1 MENKILDLA
10 HNIVNTK
17 AWQHDWSNHLSVL
30 LFLVKS
36 GEYQELENYIEN
48 LTKEIKVLEKQ
59 LLNVDN
65 VILKAIISQKIE
77 VARNLGIEF
86 ILKLDIP
93 EEIRIKNTDLSA
105 LINNLLDNS
114 IEANFITGTY
124 RWIKLEIFKM
134 KENLYITV
142 KNTINCEI
150 KEEKGIYKTTKE
162 DGKGIGLKQIDKIV
176 KSYKGS
182 IIRKIEDNIFI
193 TKILIPFKK
202 KP

>member
-1 MENKILDLA
+1 MDKIFDIEN
-10 HNIVNTK
+10 NIVNTK

-36 GEYQELENYIEN
+36 GEYQELEHYIEN

-65 VILKAIISQKIE
+65 IILKAIISQKIE
-77 VARNLGIEF
+77 IAKNFGIEF
-86 ILKLDIP
+86 ILKLEIP
-93 EEIRIKNTDLSA
+93 EEIKIKNIDLST

-114 IEANFITGTY
+114 IEANIITGTY
-124 RWIKLEIFKM
+124 RSIKLEIFKM

-150 KEEKGIYKTTKE
+150 KQEDGKYKTTKQG
-162 DGKGIGLKQIDKIV
+162 GKGIGLRQIDKIV

-193 TKILIPFKK
+193 TKILIPL
-202 KP
+202 

>member
-114 IEANFITGTY
+114 IEANFISGTY

-182 IIRKIEDNIFI
+182 IIRKIENNIFI
-193 TKILIPFKK
+193 TKILIPF
-202 KP
+202 

>member
-10 HNIVNTK
+10 NNIVNTK

-48 LTKEIKVLEKQ
+48 LTKEIKILEKQ

-77 VARNLGIEF
+77 VAKNFGIEF

-93 EEIRIKNTDLSA
+93 EEIKIKNIDLSA

-114 IEANFITGTY
+114 IEANLVIDTY

-142 KNTINCEI
+142 RNTINCEI
-150 KEEKGIYKTTKE
+150 KEENEIYKTTKK
-162 DGKGIGLKQIDKIV
+162 DGKGIGLRQIDKIV
-176 KSYKGS
+176 KSYKGN
-182 IIRKIEDNIFI
+182 IIRRVEDNIFI
-193 TKILIPFKK
+193 TKILIPF
-202 KP
+202 

>member
-124 RWIKLEIFKM
+124 RWIKLE
-134 KENLYITV
+134 L
-142 KNTINCEI
+142 
-150 KEEKGIYKTTKE
+150 
-162 DGKGIGLKQIDKIV
+162 
-176 KSYKGS
+176 S
-182 IIRKIEDNIFI
+182 
-193 TKILIPFKK
+193 LIHI
-202 KP
+202 

>member
-1 MENKILDLA
+1 MNKILDIEN
-10 HNIVNTK
+10 NIVNTK

-36 GEYQELENYIEN
+36 GEYQELEHYIEN

-65 VILKAIISQKIE
+65 IILKAIISQKIE
-77 VARNLGIEF
+77 VAKNFGIEF

-93 EEIRIKNTDLSA
+93 EEIKIKNIDLSA

-114 IEANFITGTY
+114 IEANIITGTY

-142 KNTINCEI
+142 KNTVNCEI
-150 KEEKGIYKTTKE
+150 KQE
-162 DGKGIGLKQIDKIV
+162 DGKYETTKQGGKGFGLRQIDKII

-193 TKILIPFKK
+193 TKILIPF
-202 KP
+202 

>member
-36 GEYQELENYIEN
+36 GESQELENYIES
-48 LTKEIKVLEKQ
+48 LTKEIKILEKQ
-59 LLNVDN
+59 LLNIDN

-193 TKILIPFKK
+193 TKILIPF
-202 KP
+202 

>member
-114 IEANFITGTY
+114 IEANIITGTY

-193 TKILIPFKK
+193 TKILIPF
-202 KP
+202 

>member
-48 LTKEIKVLEKQ
+48 LTKEIKILEKQ

-77 VARNLGIEF
+77 VAKNFGIEF

-93 EEIRIKNTDLSA
+93 EEIKIKNIDLSA

-114 IEANFITGTY
+114 IEANLVIDTY

-142 KNTINCEI
+142 RNTINCEI
-150 KEEKGIYKTTKE
+150 KEENEIYKTTKK
-162 DGKGIGLKQIDKIV
+162 DGKGIGLRQIDKIV
-176 KSYKGS
+176 KSYKGN
-182 IIRKIEDNIFI
+182 IIRRVEDNIFI
-193 TKILIPFKK
+193 TKILIPF
-202 KP
+202 

>member
-193 TKILIPFKK
+193 TKILIPF
-202 KP
+202 

>member
-1 MENKILDLA
+1 MNKILDIEN
-10 HNIVNTK
+10 NIVNTK

-36 GEYQELENYIEN
+36 GEYQELEHYIEN

-65 VILKAIISQKIE
+65 IILKAIISQKIE
-77 VARNLGIEF
+77 IAKNFGIEF

-93 EEIRIKNTDLSA
+93 EEIKIKNIDLST

-114 IEANFITGTY
+114 IEANIITGTY

-142 KNTINCEI
+142 KNTVNCEI
-150 KEEKGIYKTTKE
+150 KQEAGKYETTKKG
-162 DGKGIGLKQIDKIV
+162 GKGFGLRQIDKII

-193 TKILIPFKK
+193 TKILIPF
-202 KP
+202 

>member
-10 HNIVNTK
+10 NNIVNTK

-48 LTKEIKVLEKQ
+48 LTKEIKILEKQ

-65 VILKAIISQKIE
+65 VILKAIISRKIE
-77 VARNLGIEF
+77 VAKNFGIEF

-93 EEIRIKNTDLSA
+93 EEIKIKNIDLSA

-114 IEANFITGTY
+114 IEANLVIGTY

-142 KNTINCEI
+142 KNTINSEI
-150 KEEKGIYKTTKE
+150 KDENGIYKTTKK

-176 KSYKGS
+176 KSYRGS
-182 IIRKIEDNIFI
+182 IIRKIEENIFT
-193 TKILIPFKK
+193 TKILIPF
-202 KP
+202 

>member
-1 MENKILDLA
+1 MENKILDVA
-10 HNIVNTK
+10 HNIVVTK

-48 LTKEIKVLEKQ
+48 LTKEIKILEKQ

-65 VILKAIISQKIE
+65 VVLKAIISQKIE
-77 VARNLGIEF
+77 VAKNIGIEF

-93 EEIRIKNTDLSA
+93 EEIRVKNIDLSA

-114 IEANFITGTY
+114 IEANLVIGTY

-150 KEEKGIYKTTKE
+150 KEENGVYKTTKK
-162 DGKGIGLKQIDKIV
+162 DGKGIGLRQIDKIV

-193 TKILIPFKK
+193 TKILIPF
-202 KP
+202 